1 MRFAAC
7 LKKDLRLLTGGG
19 IRSLVFLVLPVLLI
33 FIMFFGMRTA
43 AEANELVPPFP
54 ISVRDEDNTVMSRM
68 LISRL
73 REVSVFS
80 SVMPAGEK
88 SDEELAGI
96 GCAAVVT
103 IPKDFFYDLYDMN
116 DTNVVIALNEATP
129 REAAMVRSAF
139 TSLVGILTEEQRV
152 HMAEAR
158 LRFGELSEE
167 ELEQVYHDYSSAA
180 VEDAL
185 GRLDLFALSCVY
197 SGAFDQAKLFFAA
210 GILSM
215 LIMFIPLSMLRSVSE
230 ETDEGL
236 SARFFVSGGSLMQ
249 SLLSKLVIAF
259 LMAAIPAAALIIIL
273 KVGHLGTLIPLLLGG
288 FLLSF
293 AFFMFVSLICGKAS
307 TAQLAGNLILLA
319 VLTLGG
325 ALYPYTLLPAAIKP
339 ISEAL
344 IPRILLN
351 AMTRASMGVHSA
363 KVLSPL
369 IPMGAATLVLML
381 ASFRFLKS
389 RRRK

>member
-139 TSLVGILTEEQRV
+139 ASLVGILTEEQRV

-369 IPMGAATLVLML
+369 IPMGAATLVLTL
-381 ASFRFLKS
+381 ASFRFLKA

>member
-33 FIMFFGMRTA
+33 FIMLFGMRTA
-43 AEANELVPPFP
+43 AEANELVPPFH

-139 TSLVGILTEEQRV
+139 ASLVGILTEEQRV

-369 IPMGAATLVLML
+369 IPMGAATLVLTL
-381 ASFRFLKS
+381 ASFRFLKA

>member
-33 FIMFFGMRTA
+33 FIMLFGMRTA

-116 DTNVVIALNEATP
+116 DTNVVIALNEAMP

-381 ASFRFLKS
+381 ASFRFLKA

>member
-259 LMAAIPAAALIIIL
+259 LVAAIPAAALIIIL

-339 ISEAL
+339 ISEVL

-381 ASFRFLKS
+381 ASFRFLKA